1 MTQRLLVIEDEPT
14 LSRLLSYNLTSEGYQ
29 VVVAEHGQ
37 IGFDTAMQ
45 EEFDLILLDLMLPGM
60 NGFEIMFKLRGEG
73 VKTPIIILT
82 AKNAE
87 EEVVE
92 GLKSGADDYIT
103 KPFGVAEL
111 LARVAAVLRRSN
123 GQEERE
129 PSPVQSEAQISLGA
143 LTVYPEKYEVTLNGE
158 QITLRPKEFEVLLY
172 LARKPGVVM
181 TRDDLMN
188 AVWGFDYIG
197 GQRTVDVHVSSLRK
211 KLELDPGS
219 VHIDSIRGV
228 GYKLVVNK
236 KKRSIIDFGMM
247 GFLFIKPRNIG
258 LFYIVLSS
266 CKHSPNTIGL
276 SFRHTL
282 VLLGMRSGRIEQ
294 PGSP

>member
-14 LSRLLSYNLTSEGYQ
+14 LSRLLSYNLTNEGYE
-29 VVVAEHGQ
+29 VIVEDHGQ
-37 IGFDTAMQ
+37 TGYETALRQ
-45 EEFDLILLDLMLPGM
+45 DFDLILLDLMLPGM
-60 NGFEIMFKLRGEG
+60 SGFEIMSKLRSEG
-73 VKTPIIILT
+73 VKTPVIILT

-87 EEVVE
+87 EEVVQ

-111 LARVAAVLRRSN
+111 LARVAAVLRRST
-123 GQEERE
+123 GKEERE
-129 PSPVQSEAQISLGA
+129 KPSEQDNSQIVLGA
-143 LTVYPEKYEVTLNGE
+143 LTIYPEKYEVTLNGE
-158 QITLRPKEFEVLLY
+158 PITLRPKEFEVLLY

-211 KLELDPGS
+211 KLELDPQS

-236 KKRSIIDFGMM
+236 KQASIM
-247 GFLFIKPRNIG
+247 
-258 LFYIVLSS
+258 
-266 CKHSPNTIGL
+266 
-276 SFRHTL
+276 
-282 VLLGMRSGRIEQ
+282 
-294 PGSP
+294 

>member
-14 LSRLLSYNLTSEGYQ
+14 LSRLLSYNLTSEGYE
-29 VVVAEHGQ
+29 VVVEDHGQ
-37 IGFDTAMQ
+37 TGYETALQ
-45 EEFDLILLDLMLPGM
+45 QDFDLILLDLMLPGM
-60 NGFEIMFKLRGEG
+60 NGFEIMSKLRSEG
-73 VKTPIIILT
+73 VMTPVIILT

-87 EEVVE
+87 EEVVQ

-111 LARVAAVLRRSN
+111 LARVAAVLRRSS
-123 GQEERE
+123 GQEERDK
-129 PSPVQSEAQISLGA
+129 PVQQENSQIALGA
-143 LTVYPEKYEVTLNGE
+143 LTIYPEKYEVTLNGE
-158 QITLRPKEFEVLLY
+158 AITLRPKEFEVLLY

-211 KLELDPGS
+211 KLELDPQS

-236 KKRSIIDFGMM
+236 KKASIM
-247 GFLFIKPRNIG
+247 
-258 LFYIVLSS
+258 
-266 CKHSPNTIGL
+266 
-276 SFRHTL
+276 
-282 VLLGMRSGRIEQ
+282 
-294 PGSP
+294 

>member
-14 LSRLLSYNLTSEGYQ
+14 LSRLLSYNLTSEGYE
-29 VVVAEHGQ
+29 VVVEDHGQ
-37 IGFDTAMQ
+37 TGYETAFKQ
-45 EEFDLILLDLMLPGM
+45 KFDLILLDLMLPGM
-60 NGFEIMFKLRGEG
+60 NGFEIMSKLRSEG
-73 VKTPIIILT
+73 VTTPVIILT

-87 EEVVE
+87 EEVVQ

-111 LARVAAVLRRSN
+111 LARVAAVLRRAN

-129 PSPVQSEAQISLGA
+129 SVVQDNSQILLGA
-143 LTVYPEKYEVTLNGE
+143 LTIFPEKYEVTLNGE
-158 QITLRPKEFEVLLY
+158 AITLRPKEFEVLLY

-211 KLELDPGS
+211 KLELDPQS

-236 KKRSIIDFGMM
+236 KRAPI
-247 GFLFIKPRNIG
+247 
-258 LFYIVLSS
+258 
-266 CKHSPNTIGL
+266 T
-276 SFRHTL
+276 
-282 VLLGMRSGRIEQ
+282 
-294 PGSP
+294 

>member
-29 VVVAEHGQ
+29 VVVEEHGQ
-37 IGFDTAMQ
+37 TGLETAIQ
-45 EEFDLILLDLMLPGM
+45 SEFDLILLDLMLPGM
-60 NGFEIMFKLRGEG
+60 NGFEIMAKLRHEG
-73 VKTPIIILT
+73 VRTPVIILT

-87 EEVVE
+87 EEVVQ

-111 LARVAAVLRRSN
+111 LARVAAVLRRSS
-123 GQEERE
+123 GHEERE
-129 PSPVQSEAQISLGA
+129 VLPEQDEFQITLGP
-143 LTVYPEKYEVTLNGE
+143 LIIFPEKYEVTLNGE
-158 QITLRPKEFEVLLY
+158 SITLRPKEFEVLLY

-211 KLELDPGS
+211 KLELDPQS

-236 KKRSIIDFGMM
+236 KKSAH
-247 GFLFIKPRNIG
+247 
-258 LFYIVLSS
+258 LSS
-266 CKHSPNTIGL
+266 
-276 SFRHTL
+276 
-282 VLLGMRSGRIEQ
+282 
-294 PGSP
+294 

>member
-1 MTQRLLVIEDEPT
+1 MED
-14 LSRLLSYNLTSEGYQ
+14 
-29 VVVAEHGQ
+29 HGQ
-37 IGFDTAMQ
+37 TGYETALKQ
-45 EEFDLILLDLMLPGM
+45 KFDLILLDLMLPGM
-60 NGFEIMFKLRGEG
+60 NGFEIMSKLRSEG
-73 VKTPIIILT
+73 VTTPVIILT
-82 AKNAE
+82 AKNTE
-87 EEVVE
+87 EEVVQ

-111 LARVAAVLRRSN
+111 LARVAAVLRRAN

-129 PSPVQSEAQISLGA
+129 SAVPDNSQISLGA
-143 LTVYPEKYEVTLNGE
+143 LTIFPEKYEVTLNGE
-158 QITLRPKEFEVLLY
+158 AITLRPKEFEVLLY

-211 KLELDPGS
+211 KLELDPQS

-236 KKRSIIDFGMM
+236 KKTPI
-247 GFLFIKPRNIG
+247 
-258 LFYIVLSS
+258 
-266 CKHSPNTIGL
+266 T
-276 SFRHTL
+276 
-282 VLLGMRSGRIEQ
+282 
-294 PGSP
+294 

>member
-1 MTQRLLVIEDEPT
+1 MTQRLLIIEDEPT
-14 LSRLLSYNLTSEGYQ
+14 LSRLLSYNLTNEGYE
-29 VVVAEHGQ
+29 VKVEEHGQ
-37 IGFDTAMQ
+37 RGCDEALTSAY
-45 EEFDLILLDLMLPGM
+45 DLILLDLMLPGM
-60 NGFEIMFKLRGEG
+60 NGFEIMAKLRSEG
-73 VKTPIIILT
+73 VQTPIIILT

-87 EEVVE
+87 EEVVQ

-111 LARVAAVLRRSN
+111 LARVSAVLRRSL
-123 GQEERE
+123 GQDERDKPQVVEE
-129 PSPVQSEAQISLGA
+129 SQIVLGE
-143 LTVYPEKYEVTLNGE
+143 LIIYPEKYEVTLGGE
-158 QITLRPKEFEVLLY
+158 SITLRPKEFEVLLY

-211 KLELDPGS
+211 KLELDPQS

-236 KKRSIIDFGMM
+236 KKVAHHYS
-247 GFLFIKPRNIG
+247 
-258 LFYIVLSS
+258 
-266 CKHSPNTIGL
+266 
-276 SFRHTL
+276 
-282 VLLGMRSGRIEQ
+282 
-294 PGSP
+294 

>member
-14 LSRLLSYNLTSEGYQ
+14 LSRLLSYNLTSEGYE
-29 VVVAEHGQ
+29 VVVEDHGQ
-37 IGFDTAMQ
+37 TGYETALQ
-45 EEFDLILLDLMLPGM
+45 QDFDLILLDLMLPGM
-60 NGFEIMFKLRGEG
+60 NGFEIMSKLRSEG
-73 VKTPIIILT
+73 VMTPVIILT

-87 EEVVE
+87 EEVVQ

-111 LARVAAVLRRSN
+111 LARVAAVLRRST
-123 GQEERE
+123 GQEERDK
-129 PSPVQSEAQISLGA
+129 PVQQENSQIALGA
-143 LTVYPEKYEVTLNGE
+143 LTIYPEKYEVTLNGE
-158 QITLRPKEFEVLLY
+158 AITLRPKEFEVLLY

-211 KLELDPGS
+211 KLELDPQS

-236 KKRSIIDFGMM
+236 KKASIM
-247 GFLFIKPRNIG
+247 
-258 LFYIVLSS
+258 
-266 CKHSPNTIGL
+266 
-276 SFRHTL
+276 
-282 VLLGMRSGRIEQ
+282 
-294 PGSP
+294 

>member
-14 LSRLLSYNLTSEGYQ
+14 LSRLLSYNLSSEGFE
-29 VVVAEHGQ
+29 VVVADHGQ
-37 IGFDTAMQ
+37 IGYDTAKSQ
-45 EEFDLILLDLMLPGM
+45 EFDLILLDLMLPGM
-60 NGFEIMFKLRGEG
+60 NGIEILSKLRGEG
-73 VKTPIIILT
+73 SKTPVIILT

-87 EEVVE
+87 EEVVQ
-92 GLKSGADDYIT
+92 GLKAGADDYIT

-111 LARVAAVLRRSN
+111 LARVTAVLRRT
-123 GQEERE
+123 GGGHEERE
-129 PSPVQSEAQISLGA
+129 PSLEDREDSQITLGP
-143 LTVYPEKYEVTLNGE
+143 LSIYPEKYEVTLNGE
-158 QITLRPKEFEVLLY
+158 AIVLRPKEFEVLLY

-219 VHIDSIRGV
+219 VYIDSIRGV

-236 KKRSIIDFGMM
+236 KKT
-247 GFLFIKPRNIG
+247 
-258 LFYIVLSS
+258 V
-266 CKHSPNTIGL
+266 H
-276 SFRHTL
+276 H
-282 VLLGMRSGRIEQ
+282 
-294 PGSP
+294 

>member
-14 LSRLLSYNLTSEGYQ
+14 LSRLLSYNLTSEGYE
-29 VVVAEHGQ
+29 VVVEDHGQ
-37 IGFDTAMQ
+37 TGCETAVHQ
-45 EEFDLILLDLMLPGM
+45 EFDLILLDLMLPGM
-60 NGFEIMFKLRGEG
+60 NGFEIMSKLRSEG
-73 VKTPIIILT
+73 VMTPVIILT

-87 EEVVE
+87 EEVVQ

-111 LARVAAVLRRSN
+111 LARVAAVLRRST

-129 PSPVQSEAQISLGA
+129 KPAPQENSQIVLGA
-143 LTVYPEKYEVTLNGE
+143 LTIFPEKYEVTLNGE
-158 QITLRPKEFEVLLY
+158 AITLRPKEFEVLLY

-211 KLELDPGS
+211 KLELDPQS

-236 KKRSIIDFGMM
+236 KKAPII
-247 GFLFIKPRNIG
+247 
-258 LFYIVLSS
+258 
-266 CKHSPNTIGL
+266 
-276 SFRHTL
+276 
-282 VLLGMRSGRIEQ
+282 
-294 PGSP
+294 

>member
-14 LSRLLSYNLTSEGYQ
+14 LSRLLSYNLKSEGYQ
-29 VVVAEHGQ
+29 VMVEEHGQ
-37 IGFDTAMQ
+37 TGFETAKHN
-45 EEFDLILLDLMLPGM
+45 EFDLILLDLMLPGM
-60 NGFEIMFKLRGEG
+60 NGFEIMSKLRQEG
-73 VKTPIIILT
+73 VMTPVIILT

-87 EEVVE
+87 EEVVH

-111 LARVAAVLRRSN
+111 LARVNAVLRRSS
-123 GQEERE
+123 GHEERE
-129 PSPVQSEAQISLGA
+129 REDVTEVSENQISLGA
-143 LTVYPEKYEVTLNGE
+143 LVIYPDKYEVTLNGE
-158 QITLRPKEFEVLLY
+158 SITLRPKEFEVLLY

-211 KLELDPGS
+211 KLELDPES

-228 GYKLVVNK
+228 GYKLVVSK
-236 KKRSIIDFGMM
+236 KKSAH
-247 GFLFIKPRNIG
+247 
-258 LFYIVLSS
+258 LS
-266 CKHSPNTIGL
+266 K
-276 SFRHTL
+276 
-282 VLLGMRSGRIEQ
+282 
-294 PGSP
+294 

>member
-14 LSRLLSYNLTSEGYQ
+14 LSRLLSYNLGSEGFE
-29 VVVAEHGQ
+29 VVVADHGQ
-37 IGFDTAMQ
+37 IGYETAKSQ
-45 EEFDLILLDLMLPGM
+45 EFNLILLDLMLPGM
-60 NGFEIMFKLRGEG
+60 NGIEILSKLRGEG
-73 VKTPIIILT
+73 IRTPVIILT

-87 EEVVE
+87 EEVVQ

-111 LARVAAVLRRSN
+111 LARVTAVLRRT
-123 GQEERE
+123 GGGPEERE
-129 PSPVQSEAQISLGA
+129 PAVEERQDAHITLGP
-143 LTVYPEKYEVTLNGE
+143 LSIYPEKYEVILNGE
-158 QITLRPKEFEVLLY
+158 AIMLRPKEFEVLLY

-219 VHIDSIRGV
+219 VYIDSIRGV

-236 KKRSIIDFGMM
+236 KKT
-247 GFLFIKPRNIG
+247 
-258 LFYIVLSS
+258 V
-266 CKHSPNTIGL
+266 H
-276 SFRHTL
+276 H
-282 VLLGMRSGRIEQ
+282 
-294 PGSP
+294 

>member
-1 MTQRLLVIEDEPT
+1 MNLYRKQMGGTMTQRLLVIEDEPT
-14 LSRLLSYNLTSEGYQ
+14 LSRLLSYNLTSEGYE
-29 VVVAEHGQ
+29 VVVEDHGQ
-37 IGFDTAMQ
+37 TGYETALQ
-45 EEFDLILLDLMLPGM
+45 QDFDLILLDLMLPGM
-60 NGFEIMFKLRGEG
+60 NGFEIMSKLRSEG
-73 VKTPIIILT
+73 VMTPVIILT

-87 EEVVE
+87 EEVVQ

-111 LARVAAVLRRSN
+111 LARVAAVLRRST
-123 GQEERE
+123 GQEERDK
-129 PSPVQSEAQISLGA
+129 PVQQENSQIALGA
-143 LTVYPEKYEVTLNGE
+143 LTIYPEKYEVTLNGE
-158 QITLRPKEFEVLLY
+158 AITLRPKEFEVLLY

-211 KLELDPGS
+211 KLELDPQS

-236 KKRSIIDFGMM
+236 KKASIM
-247 GFLFIKPRNIG
+247 
-258 LFYIVLSS
+258 
-266 CKHSPNTIGL
+266 
-276 SFRHTL
+276 
-282 VLLGMRSGRIEQ
+282 
-294 PGSP
+294 